1 MGLHQCQVPSRFEG
15 SFPNHLI
22 DVKKV
27 IAWVRENGEEY
38 GADPSALFWAGNSS
52 GAHVASMPALT
63 PNDQRFQPGFEDI
76 DTTITAGIYQGSY
89 YGSIAK
95 KTIRVLR
102 TLCHDRKIDFDY
114 TFIVGNLNP

>member
-1 MGLHQCQVPSRFEG
+1 MGLHQCQLPSRFEG
-15 SFPNHLI
+15 SFPKHLI

-76 DTTITAGIYQGSY
+76 DTTITAGICQGSY

-95 KTIRVLR
+95 K
-102 TLCHDRKIDFDY
+102 
-114 TFIVGNLNP
+114 IVAPPSSMGYIGKNAHPFL